1 MKIKINNLAEAASTL
16 TEVLAAV
23 AILAIAMGGLMGA
36 LANGF
41 HTMQMARENQ
51 RATQILME
59 KAEFARLY
67 NWDQIT
73 NGTVITAVTEH
84 YDPSNE
90 ATAAYK
96 VTTTVDTVPF
106 NTSYSADMR
115 QITIRVTWNTKGI
128 DRQRELVTLV
138 SKDGMQNYFL

>member
-1 MKIKINNLAEAASTL
+1 MKIKSNNLAETASTL

-73 NGTVITAVTEH
+73 NGTFMTEGTEH

-90 ATAAYK
+90 GTVAYQ
-96 VTTTVDTVPF
+96 VSTTVDAVPF
-106 NTSYSADMR
+106 ATSYSADMR
-115 QITIRVTWNTKGI
+115 RITVRVTWKTKGI
-128 DRQRELVTLV
+128 DRERELTTLV